1 MSSLLAEGVELFN
14 IGKYWDAHEVWERE
28 WMPDRKGPESGF
40 YKGLIQIAAGCL
52 HYTRRNRR
60 GAINKWRSGADYLRP
75 YLPAHKGLR
84 LAPLVSSVDGYVAAM
99 NGRDWPELTMPR
111 IAQE

>member
-14 IGKYWDAHEVWERE
+14 SGRYWDAHEVWERE
-28 WMPDRKGPESGF
+28 WTPDRKGPESGF

-75 YLPAHKGLR
+75 YLPRHSGLR
-84 LAPLVSSVDGYVAAM
+84 LAPLVSSVDGYLEAM
-99 NGRDWPELTMPR
+99 TKGDWPELTMPR
-111 IAQE
+111 IAYE